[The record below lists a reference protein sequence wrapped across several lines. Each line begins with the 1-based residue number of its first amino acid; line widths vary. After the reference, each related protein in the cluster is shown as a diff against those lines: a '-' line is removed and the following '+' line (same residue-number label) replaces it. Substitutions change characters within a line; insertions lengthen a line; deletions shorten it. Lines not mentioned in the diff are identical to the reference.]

1 MKKTLV
7 IALAALAL
15 AACSKNKGGSVKLHN
30 DLDSVAYVIGMNV
43 GMNLMRM
50 DSTLNVEAVCQ
61 GIRDHFR
68 GKTRLTADEAETFF
82 LSYVNYALPEKAR
95 AYEEQFLE
103 DIRKSNRAYARTT
116 SGVTYTVEDVG
127 DAERT
132 PVNERDSVVFRYL
145 LRTAD
150 GEELYSSYERGDTV
164 RTELRD
170 LTEGL
175 SESLKLLGE
184 GGPHQGVDALVG
196 RLRSRGVRLA
206 GREAQPDA
214 LLRNRASEG
223 RPLRQSDAPFEFKPL
238 M

>member
-15 AACSKNKGGSVKLHN
+15 AACSKNKDGSVKLHN

-184 GGPHQGVDALVG
+184 GGRIKAWMPSSAAYGAAGCDSLGVKPNQTLYYEIELLKVDRYAN
-196 RLRSRGVRLA
+196 RMRRSNL
-206 GREAQPDA
+206 
-214 LLRNRASEG
+214 NR
-223 RPLRQSDAPFEFKPL
+223 
-238 M
+238 

>member
-150 GEELYSSYERGDTV
+150 GEELYSSYERGV
-164 RTELRD
+164 
-170 LTEGL
+170 
-175 SESLKLLGE
+175 
-184 GGPHQGVDALVG
+184 
-196 RLRSRGVRLA
+196 
-206 GREAQPDA
+206 
-214 LLRNRASEG
+214 
-223 RPLRQSDAPFEFKPL
+223 
-238 M
+238 